1 MLAPKMLSKIYLA
14 IQEISYILNYMK
26 QEINEILKQEIIA
39 YAKENGYL
47 KAQQKY
53 GIWID
58 TIKYWTDPSFKKRK
72 QESAKSFYQE
82 QIINNPDLL
91 EKKKIREKSEAQQ
104 RSEYMKEYRKKHKE
118 KLLSRA
124 EQHRQANLEQYKQ
137 KAHDRYIKTS

>member
-1 MLAPKMLSKIYLA
+1 MLSKIYLA